1 MIKGGVSIHA
11 QNVADAYVMNNPNQ
25 MGPGGINMNGKPI
38 KKNLNNNVNNTNNV
52 VNNNIIGNINNNINN
67 FNQGKYVSGNV
78 SHHN

>member
-38 KKNLNNNVNNTNNV
+38 KKNLNNNVSNTNN
-52 VNNNIIGNINNNINN
+52 GA
-67 FNQGKYVSGNV
+67 
-78 SHHN
+78 